1 MRFSARDAHGII
13 LRAWQRVSM
22 REEGTDP
29 VNMLFQDVAGQNQPL
44 FDFYETVLN
53 DTLEGMGLPASVR
66 AEFMTTVFEHSVRSL
81 TNTSLVAV
89 YFCCNVYDGDAG
101 VSVSCCGR
109 RNASALQVGI
119 CHDQGDVRSVFQVP

>member
-1 MRFSARDAHGII
+1 
-13 LRAWQRVSM
+13 M
-22 REEGTDP
+22 REEGSDP

-81 TNTSLVAV
+81 TNRHSLL
-89 YFCCNVYDGDAG
+89 FTLSRCLRWDAG

-109 RNASALQVGI
+109 RDASAFQVGV
-119 CHDQGDVRSVFQVP
+119 CHD